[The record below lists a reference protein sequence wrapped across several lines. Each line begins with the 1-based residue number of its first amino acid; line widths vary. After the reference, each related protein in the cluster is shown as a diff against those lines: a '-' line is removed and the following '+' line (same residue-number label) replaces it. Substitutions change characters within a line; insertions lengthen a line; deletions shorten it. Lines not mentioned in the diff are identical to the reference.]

1 MFARIYQPAKSA
13 MQSGMAKTK
22 SWIFEY
28 VPEKA
33 RKSDP
38 LTGWV
43 GGADTAVQVRLQFDT
58 QAEAEAYAKSKGIA
72 YRVQKPHKR
81 GRVAKSYSDNFKHDR
96 VGSWTH

>member
-1 MFARIYQPAKSA
+1 MVARIYQPAKSA
-13 MQSGMAKTK
+13 MQSGMGKTK

-28 VPEKA
+28 VPQQK

-43 GGADTAVQVRLQFDT
+43 GAGSTEAQIKLKFDT
-58 QAEAEAYAKSKGIA
+58 LEEAVAYAKAHNIA

-81 GRVAKSYSDNFKHDR
+81 KRVAKSYSDNFKHDR
-96 VGSWTH
+96 VGMWTH

>member
-1 MFARIYQPAKSA
+1 MFARIYQPAKTA

-28 VPEKA
+28 APEKT
-33 RKSDP
+33 KQSDP

-43 GGADTAVQVRLQFDT
+43 GGSETTVQVRLQFDT
-58 QAEAEAYAKSKGIA
+58 LEEAEAYAKSKGVA

-81 GRVAKSYSDNFKHDR
+81 GRVSKSYSDNFRHDR
-96 VGSWTH
+96 VGAWTH